1 MISFVIPC
9 YNSEKTILAV
19 IDEISSVMRM
29 REGAYDYEVVAVN
42 DCSPDKV
49 LEVLRDRAARDP
61 HLRVASL
68 AGNVGKHAAVLAGYS
83 LAAGDYVV
91 SVDDDGQCPIE
102 HLWELIAPLE
112 RGHDMAMADYGV
124 KQQTPLKRFG
134 SAMNHQM
141 SHLLLGKPKNVVF
154 SNFIARTKVV
164 CKSMATYKNAFPYLE
179 GLSLRITTDIVMVP
193 MEERPRRVGQSNFT
207 FSKSLA
213 LWVNGFTAFSAKPLR
228 VGALLGG
235 VLSLLAVAMG
245 LFSIVCKLINP
256 GVSSG
261 YRSLTIVILLCAG
274 LIMLQLGL
282 LGEYIGRIFISVNQY
297 PQYVIKEKI
306 NF

>member
-154 SNFIARTKVV
+154 SNFIARTKVDV
-164 CKSMATYKNAFPYLE
+164 
-179 GLSLRITTDIVMVP
+179 
-193 MEERPRRVGQSNFT
+193 
-207 FSKSLA
+207 
-213 LWVNGFTAFSAKPLR
+213 
-228 VGALLGG
+228 
-235 VLSLLAVAMG
+235 
-245 LFSIVCKLINP
+245 
-256 GVSSG
+256 
-261 YRSLTIVILLCAG
+261 
-274 LIMLQLGL
+274 
-282 LGEYIGRIFISVNQY
+282 
-297 PQYVIKEKI
+297 
-306 NF
+306 